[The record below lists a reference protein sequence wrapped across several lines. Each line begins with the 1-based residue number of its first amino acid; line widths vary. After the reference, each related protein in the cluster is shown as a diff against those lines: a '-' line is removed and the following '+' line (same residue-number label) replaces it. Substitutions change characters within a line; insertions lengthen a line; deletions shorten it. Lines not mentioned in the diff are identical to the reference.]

1 VSVAGSSNRLSD
13 AALAALG
20 AALGREL
27 AARGRTLATA
37 ESCTGGWI
45 AKAMTDTPG
54 SSAWFAGGVVCYS
67 DAIKRQVLGVSADTL
82 AACGAVSEATA
93 EEMARGA
100 LDVCGADVA
109 VAVSGIAG
117 PDGGSPGKP
126 VGTVC
131 FGWAWRGA
139 GGIRARVMTGHLGG
153 DRETVRR
160 ETVAAALGG
169 SRQLL
174 EEPDLSGA

>member
-1 VSVAGSSNRLSD
+1 MAGTSSRLSD

-20 AALGREL
+20 AALGCEL

-45 AKAMTDTPG
+45 AKALTDTAG
-54 SSAWFAGGVVCYS
+54 SSAWFAGAVVCYS
-67 DAIKRQVLGVSADTL
+67 DRVKCRVLGVSEETL
-82 AACGAVSEATA
+82 AAFGAVSEPTV

-100 LDVCGADVA
+100 LELCEADVA

-117 PDGGSPGKP
+117 PDGGVPGKP

-131 FGWAWRGA
+131 FGWAWRTA
-139 GGIRARVMTGHLGG
+139 GGIRTRVMTGHLGG

-160 ETVAAALGG
+160 ETVAAALAGV
-169 SRQLL
+169 SQLL
-174 EEPDLSGA
+174 EEKDAAGA

>member
-1 VSVAGSSNRLSD
+1 MSGTSNRLSD

-27 AARGRTLATA
+27 AACGRMLATA
-37 ESCTGGWI
+37 ESCSGGWI

-67 DAIKRQVLGVSADTL
+67 DAVKQRVLGVSAETL
-82 AACGAVSEATA
+82 AACGAVSEPTV

-117 PDGGSPGKP
+117 PDGGTPGKP

-131 FGWAWRGA
+131 FGWAWRAA
-139 GGIRARVMTGHLGG
+139 GGIRTRVMTGHLGG
-153 DRETVRR
+153 DRDTVRR
-160 ETVAAALGG
+160 ETVAAALAGV
-169 SRQLL
+169 RQLL
-174 EEPDLSGA
+174 EDPDAAGA